1 VIKSKIVLPPWTER
15 AGGKAGWRSWVES
28 EVKRCRARAKKWAKK
43 RGRTGSDLGSSSEW
57 REAIIRALIACG
69 GSGQYSHLPLS
80 LATPGKNTD
89 WNWPS
94 LDHVEA
100 INIPCVAVETRL
112 VNDMK
117 SIMSVPEFREMVAH
131 IAAVQ
136 GVALQPLP
144 DGWRCSRSFAIP
156 EPVDEPPLPN
166 T

>member
-1 VIKSKIVLPPWTER
+1 MIKSKIVLPTWTKS
-15 AGGKAGWRSWVES
+15 AGGEARWRSWVES
-28 EVKRCRARAKKWAKK
+28 QVKRCRARAKKWAKK
-43 RGRTGSDLGSSSEW
+43 RGGAGSDLGRPSEW
-57 REAIIRALIACG
+57 REAIIRALIVCD

-100 INIPCVAVETRL
+100 TNIPSVAVETRL

-117 SIMSVPEFREMVAH
+117 SIMSCTEFRDMVAH
-131 IAAVQ
+131 IAAVH
-136 GVALQPLP
+136 GVAPQPLP
-144 DGWRCSRSFAIP
+144 NGWRCSRSFAIP

-166 T
+166 N